1 MNNQTRKEEDELMME
16 GLMSTLG
23 RAIGGTAKLA
33 GKAAYDVADSIS
45 DGALKR
51 SVNYVKSAYEK
62 DTVQSRLR
70 RARIGPDRDRAR
82 RSEDGEDVEVEA
94 LLNTPKETMLVW
106 NSPEPRRWAA
116 VSIES
121 GAPKGYYADVT
132 AIGDGKII
140 ASVFDCI
147 NIARDEARANGEDFD
162 EEDDTEQHLQ
172 DFIEDY
178 RATIYTKE
186 IEDAEDKHYDRV
198 KAARETFRKEQEK
211 LADEREKNPI
221 NWNDVIK
228 NKSKPA

>member
-23 RAIGGTAKLA
+23 RAIGGTVKLA

-45 DGALKR
+45 DGTLKR
-51 SVNYVKSAYEK
+51 GVNYVKSAYEK
-62 DTVQSRLR
+62 DTVESRLR
-70 RARIGPDRDRAR
+70 RAQSDSDRDRAG

-106 NSPEPRRWAA
+106 NNPEPKRWAA

-121 GAPKGYYADVT
+121 GAPKGYYATVT
-132 AIGDGKII
+132 ATYV
-140 ASVFDCI
+140 ATVFDCI

-178 RATIYTKE
+178 KATIYTKE

-198 KAARETFRKEQEK
+198 KAAREAFRKREEER
-211 LADEREKNPI
+211 ADEREKNPI
-221 NWNDVIK
+221 NWNDVINK
-228 NKSKPA
+228 NKNKPT

>member
-1 MNNQTRKEEDELMME
+1 MNTQTRKQEDDLMME
-16 GLMSTLG
+16 GLISTIAGDLYSDL
-23 RAIGGTAKLA
+23 RAM
-33 GKAAYDVADSIS
+33 
-45 DGALKR
+45 
-51 SVNYVKSAYEK
+51 
-62 DTVQSRLR
+62 
-70 RARIGPDRDRAR
+70 
-82 RSEDGEDVEVEA
+82 GEDDEDNTPSEELEA

-172 DFIEDY
+172 DFIEDHG
-178 RATIYTKE
+178 ATIYKKPE
-186 IEDAEDKHYDRV
+186 GAEDKHYDRV

>member
-70 RARIGPDRDRAR
+70 RAQSDSDRDRAG
-82 RSEDGEDVEVEA
+82 RSEDGEDVEVDA